1 MKITLFSLLICIA
14 LWSCSKQ
21 NDVKPGNDNTTK
33 PDSTQTHP
41 TDPSSTLTHDDSVHM
56 ALFNIYTQTVKTSVS
71 GKTLILTYNEDVTLY
86 MLADAYRDTYAVHL
100 KEDFKKTSLAAFDF
114 TTINGDGQTT
124 FNSVDD
130 NLNNVKFKTIK
141 DTLIN
146 GVKVKKINVFKPF
159 TFKRDYETS
168 QLATDQQN
176 LLLGRMEEMITFSSY
191 TYFNN
196 KTYPTTSVAA
206 YIQYVK

>member
-1 MKITLFSLLICIA
+1 MKIIFLSLIICIA
-14 LWSCSKQ
+14 LWSCSKT
-21 NDVKPGNDNTTK
+21 NDVKPGDNGTKTDTTHTTT
-33 PDSTQTHP
+33 PGN
-41 TDPSSTLTHDDSVHM
+41 PSSLTHDDSVHM
-56 ALFNIYTQTVKTSVS
+56 ALFNIYTQKVKTSVS
-71 GKTLILTYNEDVTLY
+71 GKTLILTYNEDATLY
-86 MLADAYRDTYAVHL
+86 MLADAYQNTYAVHL

-141 DTLIN
+141 DTLID
-146 GVKVKKINVFKPF
+146 GVNVKKINVFKPF
-159 TFKRDYETS
+159 TFKKVYDSS
-168 QLATDQQN
+168 QLAIDQQN
-176 LLLGRMEEMITFSSY
+176 LLLGKMDELITFSSY
-191 TYFNN
+191 TYYNN

>member
-1 MKITLFSLLICIA
+1 MKITFLSLIICIV
-14 LWSCSKQ
+14 LWSCSKT
-21 NDVKPGNDNTTK
+21 NDVKPGDNGTKTDTTHTTN
-33 PDSTQTHP
+33 PGN
-41 TDPSSTLTHDDSVHM
+41 PSNLTHDDSVHM
-56 ALFNIYTQTVKTSVS
+56 ALFNIYTQKVKTSVS
-71 GKTLILTYNEDVTLY
+71 GKTLILTYNEDATLY
-86 MLADAYRDTYAVHL
+86 MLADAYQNTYAVHL

-141 DTLIN
+141 DTLVD

-159 TFKRDYETS
+159 TFKKVYDSS
-168 QLATDQQN
+168 QLAIDQQN
-176 LLLGRMEEMITFSSY
+176 LLLGKMDEMITFSSY
-191 TYFNN
+191 TYYNN

-206 YIQYVK
+206 YVQYVK